1 MSFTPPVG
9 LFRVRMAS
17 TANLTLSGT
26 QTIDGIVGAA
36 GDPVL
41 AKDQTTGSQ
50 NGLYIMAAGAWARVT
65 TADNAAEMPAG
76 SLVVVSVGTANGK
89 KIFELTN
96 AAGFVVGTTALVFEL
111 ATNAATVALAAT
123 APADVGTVAAVGV
136 GTTAARADHVHDFN
150 ATDTATVTWDFTTP
164 GTIKANSTGVAL
176 SSTNPAAVGTAAAIG
191 VGTTAARADHVHAFA
206 PTDTATVSWD
216 LTTPGVIKA
225 NAVGGG
231 SAPSPATTVTDVAGT
246 GPSVVGTGVLYAR
259 NDHAHYHGEL
269 PGGEL
274 HDLVNQ
280 AESGLPGFMSMAD
293 YTKLQGIEDNATAS
307 FPSNTN
313 PLAIADATPDP
324 GADTEFSRADHVHA
338 HGQRGAGTD
347 VAPLHTLATNEAP
360 GFMAATDHAALAL
373 WEIEKCRYFFLD
385 NDAGDDAHV
394 GFLDRTPG
402 HSFGGGEA
410 AAVAAAKIK
419 TVERLLEILPRNGN
433 GRFAKIL
440 FKNRAAGQPYLMADA
455 STKATLDLSGIG
467 GYRWIGRCGSTDLTN
482 ETNDMT
488 QAGGIVATA
497 GPNGDFSY
505 TAAGFSG
512 NTLTI
517 ASGSFP
523 TDAQGAGWRVR
534 FKGNVTPESENL
546 CVPIYRITS
555 SSALKVAYIG
565 AVVAAGD
572 EFFIERIG
580 VTFANVYDIASATC
594 ATVIDGFGNQVEL
607 VSPMVGIQAQT
618 TSDASFGKFRCGT
631 TGKTTYAFCGSRD
644 AGETAQP
651 DIFSNPDAGHLVLS
665 DTFVDEIGQP
675 WPVGPCRFDAVVGI
689 QAQTLEVAQG
699 GLFCATNSTSRTV
712 AFKAGNITV
721 GHGTQFKQ
729 AFTLELTGAGPNRF
743 GDGNDQSPIRLGA
756 TSNVG
761 AAGLLRTGAGSLI
774 INGVTFDTRESG
786 TNYAFIVSGGPRG
799 GFNVETIGSGPNV
812 AFTTFSWAAS
822 VTDMAGIKISDC
834 NQGRFYID
842 DTTITPVDSGVT
854 GFALTA
860 AALGTDVVNVAV
872 EEFERNSLIDLRG
885 NEILGSA
892 GPVNSKCQ
900 VVINGEGG
908 NLDAGSAVRYNGQ
921 ITYPGVELAI
931 ANALNSGI
939 TGITIGDIVEDAIG
953 FIATAGTPWSKD
965 GGGWAAG
972 DLIYL
977 SADFSGTLE
986 NSSPTVGVGR
996 YKSHAGR
1003 AFDSS
1008 RVQLNPDNVAVLADG
1023 GP

>member
-1 MSFTPPVG
+1 MSYLPQIG
-9 LFRVRMAS
+9 LFRARMAS
-17 TANLTLSGT
+17 TGNLTLSGT
-26 QTIDGIVGAA
+26 QTVDGIVGAS
-36 GDPVL
+36 GNVVF
-41 AKDQTTGSQ
+41 AKNQSTASQ
-50 NGLYIMAAGAWARVT
+50 NGLYVMLAGAWTRLVG
-65 TADNAAEMPAG
+65 ADNAAEIPSG
-76 SLVVVSVGTANGK
+76 SLVAVQVGTANAGSVWQ
-89 KIFELTN
+89 LTT
-96 AAGFVVGTTALVFEL
+96 APGFVVGTDAIAFGLV
-111 ATNAATVALAAT
+111 AQ
-123 APADVGTVAAVGV
+123 VG
-136 GTTAARADHVHDFN
+136 
-150 ATDTATVTWDFTTP
+150 
-164 GTIKANSTGVAL
+164 STGVAL
-176 SSTNPAAVGTAAAIG
+176 SNSTPVAVGTATAG
-191 VGTTAARADHVHAFA
+191 VGTGASRNDHVHPLNATFTSA
-206 PTDTATVSWD
+206 ADETAVFTSSRQWIDGTNTTVD
-216 LTTPGVIKA
+216 IGTAGKIKINVTPGS
-225 NAVGGG
+225 G
-231 SAPSPATTVTDVAGT
+231 PSPAITVTEVNPT
-246 GPSVVGTGVLYAR
+246 TNVVGTGVLYAR
-259 NDHAHYHGEL
+259 NDHAHFHGEL

-274 HDLVNQ
+274 HDLVNFE
-280 AESGLPGFMSMAD
+280 ESNLPGFMSVAD
-293 YTKLQGIEDNATAS
+293 KSKLDGIEDNATAA
-307 FPSNTN
+307 FPSNTD
-313 PLAIADATPDP
+313 PVEIDDATPDP
-324 GADTEFSRADHVHA
+324 GADTEFSRGDHVHA
-338 HGQRGAGTD
+338 HGQRGVGTD

-373 WEIEKCRYFFLD
+373 WESDKCRYFFID

-440 FKNRAAGQPYLMADA
+440 FKNRSSGQPYLMADA
-455 STKATLDLSGIG
+455 TTTATLDLSGIG

-488 QAGGIVATA
+488 QAGGIIATD

-505 TAAGFSG
+505 TATGFAG
-512 NTLTI
+512 NTLSI
-517 ASGSFP
+517 GSGSFP

-555 SSALKVAYIG
+555 TTQLKVAYIG
-565 AVVAAGD
+565 AVVDVGD
-572 EFFIERIG
+572 EFFIERVG
-580 VTFANVYDIASATC
+580 VTFGNVYDIASATC
-594 ATVIDGFGNQVEL
+594 ASAVDGFGSQVEL

-618 TSDASFGKFRCGT
+618 TNDASFGNFRCGT

-651 DIFSNPDAGHLVLS
+651 NIFSNPDAGHMVLS

-675 WPVGPCRFDAVVGI
+675 WAVGPCRFDAVVGI

-729 AFTLELTGAGPNRF
+729 AVTFELTGAGCNRF

-761 AAGLLRTGAGSLI
+761 AAVLLRTGAGSLI

-786 TNYAFIVSGGPRG
+786 TNYGFIVSGGPRG
-799 GFNVETIGSGPNV
+799 GFNIETIGSGPNV
-812 AFTTFSWAAS
+812 AFATFSWAAS

-908 NLDAGSAVRYNGQ
+908 NIDAGSAVKYSGQ
-921 ITYPGVELAI
+921 ITYPGVELPI

-977 SADFSGTLE
+977 SADFNGTLD
-986 NSSPTVGVGR
+986 NSSPTVGIGR